1 MIGFITFATV
11 FCVSYVGVGLYRKW
25 GLHNKLLDI
34 PNERSSH
41 TKPTPYGAGTV
52 IVVMC
57 LVGYIPISVY
67 LSGTFSWGYFFGAL
81 LVALVSFFDDVYK
94 VAFWWRLLIHSIAAV
109 MLIADQGTWH
119 GITMLGRLQLGNWGY
134 ILTFVW
140 IVWMVNSYNFMDGI
154 DGLAGFQAVIAGFGW
169 MILALMLDMPAL
181 YLISGM
187 IALSSLGFLLHNWK
201 PASIFMGDVGS
212 AFLGFTFAA
221 LPLLARNMANYAWD
235 LLPIAA
241 VLFVWFFLFD
251 SVITLL
257 RRLVRGERVW
267 IAHKE
272 HLFQRL
278 VMSGLSH
285 LQVTII
291 YGVLASLLTLSVLIS
306 VRFRE
311 DIGLAMFPLVFILTT
326 ILVGIVYGRTVKGPA
341 KNANPK
347 PATR

>member
-1 MIGFITFATV
+1 MVGFITFAAV
-11 FCVSYVGVGLYRKW
+11 FCVSYLSVALYRRW
-25 GLHNKLLDI
+25 GVHNHFLDI

-41 TKPTPYGAGTV
+41 TEPTPYGAGIV

-57 LVGYIPISVY
+57 LVAYIPISMYV
-67 LSGTFSWGYFFGAL
+67 SGSFSWGYFFGAL
-81 LVALVSFFDDVYK
+81 IVALVSFLDDVYK
-94 VAFWWRLLIHSIAAV
+94 VAFWVRLIVHSLASV

-119 GITMLGRLQLGNWGY
+119 GITMLGGLQLGNWGY
-134 ILTFVW
+134 ILTFIW

-169 MILALMLDMPAL
+169 MMLALILDMPAL

-187 IALSSLGFLLHNWK
+187 IALSSLGFLFHNWK

-251 SVITLL
+251 SVVTLL
-257 RRLVRGERVW
+257 RRLVRGERIWVG
-267 IAHKE
+267 HKE

-278 VMSGLSH
+278 VLSGLSH
-285 LQVTII
+285 TQVTVI

-311 DIGLAMFPLVFILTT
+311 DIGLAMFPVVFILTT
-326 ILVGIVYGRTVKGPA
+326 ILLGVVYNRSLGSSS
-341 KNANPK
+341 KNASPK
-347 PATR
+347 TAVR